1 MRWPADSPAGLLESW
16 RGFGPALWSCPQGQ
30 LTATDRRP
38 ELDSER
44 MHHLHANA
52 LGRIGELA
60 LREFLVGKI

>member
-1 MRWPADSPAGLLESW
+1 V
-16 RGFGPALWSCPQGQ
+16 RGFSTRAQICPKE
-30 LTATDRRP
+30 LAATERRP